1 MNLNKQVEALVLSFL
16 SNTVLVLS
24 SEDKRLLIEHGYMN
38 ISGFPTAKSLKQYLD
53 KFVVGKAKL
62 PLVTQ
67 LKIDSTLGG
76 SNDLDVLFSKVV
88 RLLGV
93 FPKSAGFVVT
103 HDRSYYLHG
112 ISNLLDHKPYH
123 EAKDIKGLL
132 NMLDRPEDLLS
143 VIESDFSLNPLVIKY
158 SSEEVKD
165 LSEESVLISRYF
177 YLSDADYLKSGYLGV
192 LAPKKT
198 NYDDAIAM
206 VEYIGRLLENK
217 LPIKSE
223 VVRFTS
229 DSNVAKKTK
238 FNFNDFVSF
247 FSGR

>member
-1 MNLNKQVEALVLSFL
+1 MNLTKQVEALVLSFL
-16 SNTVLVLS
+16 SNTELVLS

-38 ISGFPTAKSLKQYLD
+38 ISGIPTARSLKQYLD

-67 LKIDSTLGG
+67 LKIDSALGG

-123 EAKDIKGLL
+123 DARDLKRLL

-158 SSEEVKD
+158 NSEEMKD
-165 LSEESVLISRYF
+165 LSDESVLISR
-177 YLSDADYLKSGYLGV
+177 
-192 LAPKKT
+192 
-198 NYDDAIAM
+198 
-206 VEYIGRLLENK
+206 
-217 LPIKSE
+217 
-223 VVRFTS
+223 
-229 DSNVAKKTK
+229 
-238 FNFNDFVSF
+238 
-247 FSGR
+247 